1 MYFFI
6 SWLPMN
12 TSLFVYNACSSVVY
26 RNLIK
31 TPWTFFSFC
40 GRFTYLSFS
49 FFFVSC
55 YLLCGIVM
63 ILFILVY
70 LFKSPKL
77 LYNECLF
84 LMISRCA
91 SFCLLYFPS
100 QSNFICFYWRT
111 FYILIQVLKWENN
124 PLLIKLNREV
134 TGIESWY
141 PGRYMK
147 AENIKW
153 EAKLWINHI
162 PSFSKYRGEGG

>member
-1 MYFFI
+1 MRYSNDIVYSSIPFKK
-6 SWLPMN
+6 SK
-12 TSLFVYNACSSVVY
+12 TFVQ
-26 RNLIK
+26 
-31 TPWTFFSFC
+31 WM
-40 GRFTYLSFS
+40 
-49 FFFVSC
+49 FV
-55 YLLCGIVM
+55 
-63 ILFILVY
+63 
-70 LFKSPKL
+70 
-77 LYNECLF
+77 

-162 PSFSKYRGEGG
+162 PSFSKYRGRGDKLTCLVFLFLVFTMINKTVLK